1 MTGERIAA
9 ALIGAGAALAIFA
22 CGGRDGALEET
33 VTVRVIDSAYAQSW
47 EALEDSGTL
56 YRIEVISPLGAD
68 TLANV
73 IQPFPIIV
81 EDTLVMGLL
90 QVSED
95 SSSPQR
101 KIFRLR
107 LGAHVVE
114 TFPIPRDV
122 WSPFQDL
129 VVSPDGRYI
138 AYVADDATAAASGTY
153 ALVRELATGAI
164 VVRGPGGGGCDCD
177 VDSNRARWIEP
188 DSFEIAV
195 THSSTNA
202 GWQLVSGR
210 ASARRMH
217 VDTLSREPD
226 WTQ

>member
-33 VTVRVIDSAYAQSW
+33 VTVRVIDSADAPSW

-56 YRIEVISPLGAD
+56 YRIEVISPRGAD
-68 TLANV
+68 TLADV

-81 EDTLVMGLL
+81 GDTLVIGLL

-95 SSSPQR
+95 SSTPQR

-107 LGAHVVE
+107 LGEHVVE

-138 AYVADDATAAASGTY
+138 AYVADDATPADSGTY
-153 ALVRELATGAI
+153 ALVRELATGSI

-177 VDSNRARWIEP
+177 VDSNHARWIEP

-226 WTQ
+226 WY